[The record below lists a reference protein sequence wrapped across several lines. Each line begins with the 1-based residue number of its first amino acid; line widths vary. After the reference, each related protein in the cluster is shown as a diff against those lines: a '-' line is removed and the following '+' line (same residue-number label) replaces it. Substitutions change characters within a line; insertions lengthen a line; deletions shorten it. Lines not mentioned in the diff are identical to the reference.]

1 MRIAANIAKLPACW
15 EGHSL
20 MPGGR
25 GDPALTRAP
34 FVATT
39 QATMSRGLGRIERTI
54 LSQIEDTRAGKN
66 GYAAEALAVAA
77 YQPGIGSKRSP
88 TKAERVAVA
97 RAMRSLAHKYHDRI
111 VLKGGDGRPLWLE
124 RRQGSMTSAKALRRD
139 HRFLKSRA

>member
-1 MRIAANIAKLPACW
+1 MRIAANIAKLPGCW

-25 GDPALTRAP
+25 GDPALTQAP

-77 YQPGIGSKRSP
+77 YQRGKGPKRPP

-124 RRQGSMTSAKALRRD
+124 RRQRSMTSAK
-139 HRFLKSRA
+139 

>member
-1 MRIAANIAKLPACW
+1 M
-15 EGHSL
+15 
-20 MPGGR
+20 
-25 GDPALTRAP
+25 TQAP

-77 YQPGIGSKRSP
+77 YQPGIGSKRPP

-124 RRQGSMTSAKALRRD
+124 RRQGSMTSAKPLRCD